1 MPRGSTLPGPLSAAM
16 AAYMDRLMRDKA
28 VSRDAVAKKAGIAT
42 GRVSALLNGHKPWY
56 LEDVER
62 FSAALEV
69 DALDVLEQFARVV
82 ALPLPEPG
90 EGSAH
95 PALPS
100 VTRWADTERL
110 AALKAGTEP
119 GSETDDGQTP

>member
-16 AAYMDRLMRDKA
+16 ATYMDRLMRDKGI
-28 VSRDAVAKKAGIAT
+28 SRDAVARKAGIAT

-69 DALDVLEQFARVV
+69 DALDVLDHFARVV
-82 ALPLPEPG
+82 ELP
-90 EGSAH
+90 
-95 PALPS
+95 
-100 VTRWADTERL
+100 L
-110 AALKAGTEP
+110 AALAPGTEP